1 MRLHYETYLT
11 FIVEDIQESLSKSR
25 FYSKM

>member
-1 MRLHYETYLT
+1 MKLHYETYLPL
-11 FIVEDIQESLSKSR
+11 IVEDIQESLSKSR